1 MNFQIIA
8 FGITRDI
15 LGKRKLDYQTF
26 ETRTVA
32 DLLSQLR
39 NDFPELARLTSMRIA
54 VNEEYVKNDHR
65 LSEGDEI
72 VLIPPVSGG

>member
-15 LGKRKLDYQTF
+15 LGKRKLAYEVS
-26 ETRTVA
+26 ETPDVS
-32 DLLSQLR
+32 DLLSHLR
-39 NDFPELARLTSMRIA
+39 NDFPELVRLTSLRIA

>member
-15 LGKRKLDYQTF
+15 LGKRKLDYQAF
-26 ETRTVA
+26 ETQTVA

-39 NDFPELARLTSMRIA
+39 NDFPELDRLTSMRIA